1 METFCVRF
9 SKLSITSVPSIRHQL
24 FRLLP
29 AMSSVYTKVD
39 SLHRLLI
46 TYALLQPKL
55 LLVKLILLGQMQLS
69 SVRYMTNLVV
79 KQ

>member
-1 METFCVRF
+1 METFCARF
-9 SKLSITSVPSIRHQL
+9 SKLSITSVPLIHHQL
-24 FRLLP
+24 FLLLH

-55 LLVKLILLGQMQLS
+55 LLVKLILRGQMQLS

>member
-9 SKLSITSVPSIRHQL
+9 SKLSIISVPLIRHQL
-24 FRLLP
+24 FLLLH

-55 LLVKLILLGQMQLS
+55 LLVKLILRGQMQLS